1 MNCKIKKNLRTVLLF
16 IACCSLLGSSFITRA
31 EESWPAGPKIIGS
44 SAIVMDV
51 DSGTVLYEKNA
62 HEQLYP
68 ASITKILTAL
78 LAIENSQM
86 EEEVTFSY
94 NSVHKTEGSGIWRD
108 VGEVMTME
116 QCLYALMLN
125 SANECAYAIAEH
137 TGGTYEDFVE
147 MMNDRAKA
155 LGCTDTHFSNPH
167 GLTEKDHYTSCYDMA
182 LISREAIHNEQF
194 RQITGTKRYD
204 IPPTNKHPDEITYL
218 TNHQKMLWK
227 GEKYYYEYCIGGKTG
242 YTEAAGNT
250 LVTFAEKDGMTL
262 VCVVM
267 KEKPTEHYED
277 SIALLKYCF
286 ENFRTYNIAENLGD
300 DITTRLPESSFLSGE
315 VFADIDKKAV
325 ITLPVSAEFS
335 DAKLEVLADTE
346 EERVAG
352 ILQYTYAGR
361 IVGAAC
367 ITASGNTVEA
377 YPFGDRES
385 SEEQEP
391 LEDQKSQKTVH
402 VDIKRILLTILW
414 IILGILALTAAG
426 LGIYKLYDNFYFL
439 RYKYYSGRRRN
450 PQNSV
455 LQRKRRRRRRR

>member
-1 MNCKIKKNLRTVLLF
+1 MNCKIKKNIRTGLLF

-94 NSVHKTEGSGIWRD
+94 NSVHKTEGSSIWRD

-267 KEKPTEHYED
+267 KENPTEQYED

-286 ENFRTYNIAENLGD
+286 ENFRVYNIAENLGD
-300 DITTRLPESSFLSGE
+300 DIRTQLPESSFLSGK
-315 VFADIDKKAV
+315 VFADIDKNAG
-325 ITLPVSAEFS
+325 IALPAGAEFS
-335 DAKLEVLADTE
+335 DAKLEILSGTSE
-346 EERVAG
+346 KGIAG
-352 ILQYTYAGR
+352 SLQFTYAGR
-361 IVGAAC
+361 VVG
-367 ITASGNTVEA
+367 TANIIATGNTVEE
-377 YPFGDRES
+377 YPFREQNPAEGQDS
-385 SEEQEP
+385 AQ
-391 LEDQKSQKTVH
+391 DQKTEKTVH
-402 VDIKRILLTILW
+402 VDIKKILLTILW
-414 IILGILALTAAG
+414 IILGLLALAAAG
-426 LGIYKLYDNFYFL
+426 FGVYKLYDNFYL
-439 RYKYYSGRRRN
+439 IRYKYYSRRRGKF
-450 PQNSV
+450 QNDIIR
-455 LQRKRRRRRRR
+455 RKRRRRRR